1 MPSLACAGT
10 SWRSVSFLYA
20 TGEHSCIK
28 SNSASSLPTHLLLE
42 IHDAQHQPHNFCPTL
57 SAHDE
62 APAPVK
68 RNMER
73 YQTIEG
79 IAKIETEVIQ
89 IPVDPVLP
97 TGEKLKGK
105 LPELGDFF
113 HRYDGIADSN
123 MC

>member
-1 MPSLACAGT
+1 
-10 SWRSVSFLYA
+10 
-20 TGEHSCIK
+20 
-28 SNSASSLPTHLLLE
+28 
-42 IHDAQHQPHNFCPTL
+42 
-57 SAHDE
+57 
-62 APAPVK
+62 
-68 RNMER
+68 MER

-89 IPVDPVLP
+89 IPIDQVLP